1 MDEVEAMLKPVEPQ
15 ATASVVSSASG
26 SVSESDELGEG
37 SPNPLEELLQL
48 SGEEARLYEL
58 ASEIG
63 PVKEGSD
70 GVEFRNQLLK
80 DESLKDWR
88 ELGKRNERGFKWKKN
103 MLVRCMYGTW
113 EQFRDVLV
121 LPRSYRARVLELGH
135 ERNGHLG
142 VEKVNA
148 MIARYFVWPGMA
160 RDIVDHC
167 TSCVVC
173 QRRSKHKP
181 RRAPAVERPVLTEP
195 FESVAIDLVG
205 PLPKVRVGV
214 DTY

>member
-1 MDEVEAMLKPVEPQ
+1 M
-15 ATASVVSSASG
+15 
-26 SVSESDELGEG
+26 
-37 SPNPLEELLQL
+37 
-48 SGEEARLYEL
+48 SGEEARLCEL

-70 GVEFRNQLLK
+70 GMEFRNELLK
-80 DESLKDWR
+80 DESLKDWQ

-103 MLVRCMYGTW
+103 MLVMCMYVTW

-135 ERNGHLG
+135 KRNGHLG

-148 MIARYFVWPGMA
+148 MIVRYFVWPGMA

-195 FESVAIDLVG
+195 FELVAIDLVD